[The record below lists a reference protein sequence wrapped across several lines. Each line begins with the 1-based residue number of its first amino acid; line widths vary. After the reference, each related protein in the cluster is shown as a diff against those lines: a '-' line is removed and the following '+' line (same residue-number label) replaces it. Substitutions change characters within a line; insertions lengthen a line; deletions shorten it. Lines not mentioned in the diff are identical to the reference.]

1 MEFSA
6 SNIKNENYDVNLTLN
21 EEENADI
28 KKAIFEFSCGLSCV
42 VSKFITK
49 HSDNEEQ
56 ALKLYEIIK
65 KICDDGVNEY
75 LSTDVFSEIKELR
88 EEQEMYQIMV
98 DTFDDWCENFAGI
111 DKSDFLKLYSKT
123 KSLELKPIVV
133 KDEVSIFL
141 VGDNHEELLCSL
153 SNFTENKE
161 DFENNCIATYLI
173 AVVAGDL
180 IFGEESN
187 PIRKNYEGYDGG
199 LMDTIISMIE

>member
-1 MEFSA
+1 MEFSV

-21 EEENADI
+21 EEESADI
-28 KKAIFEFSCGLSCV
+28 KKAIFEFSCGLSYV
-42 VSKFITK
+42 ISKFITK
-49 HSDNEEQ
+49 HAADEEQ

-75 LSTDVFSEIKELR
+75 LSTDVFSEIEELK

-111 DKSDFLKLYSKT
+111 DKSDFLKLYSGT
-123 KSLELKPIVV
+123 KSLELKPTVV

-161 DFENNCIATYLI
+161 DFENNCIVAYLI
-173 AVVAGDL
+173 GVVTGDL

-187 PIRKNYEGYDGG
+187 PIRKNYSGFDGG
-199 LMDTIISMIE
+199 LMDRILNMI

>member
-1 MEFSA
+1 MEFNV
-6 SNIKNENYDVNLTLN
+6 SNIKNENYDVDLTLN

-56 ALKLYEIIK
+56 ALQLYEIIK

-75 LSTDVFSEIKELR
+75 LSTDVFSEIEGLR
-88 EEQEMYQIMV
+88 EEQEMYQIMI
-98 DTFDDWCENFAGI
+98 DTFDDWCENFAVI
-111 DKSDFLKLYSKT
+111 DKSDFLKLYSGT
-123 KSLELKPIVV
+123 KSLELKSTVV

-153 SNFTENKE
+153 SNFTKNKE
-161 DFENNCIATYLI
+161 DFENNCIAAHMI
-173 AVVAGDL
+173 AVVTGDL

-187 PIRKNYEGYDGG
+187 PIRKNYGGYDGG
-199 LMDTIISMIE
+199 LMDRILNMIK